1 MNDDES
7 LYPEMKEVGDASRKV
22 LDNISKE
29 SLVHL
34 IVPLAE
40 KLEKRDLLD
49 DLQVY
54 RLVEDIYFCKDSKV
68 PEYLKK
74 ACYVVHVMC
83 PNWD

>member
-1 MNDDES
+1 MNDES
-7 LYPEMKEVGDASRKV
+7 EYPEMKDVGDASRKV
-22 LDNISKE
+22 LNDISKE

-34 IVPLAE
+34 TVPLAE
-40 KLEKRDLLD
+40 KLAQRDLLD

-74 ACYVVHVMC
+74 SCYVVHVMC
-83 PNWD
+83 PKWD